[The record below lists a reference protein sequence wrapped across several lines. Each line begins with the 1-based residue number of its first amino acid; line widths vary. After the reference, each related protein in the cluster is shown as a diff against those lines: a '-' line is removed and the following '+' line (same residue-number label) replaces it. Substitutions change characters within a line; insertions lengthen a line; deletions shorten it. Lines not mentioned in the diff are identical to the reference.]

1 MDIAVGFFIKIFELI
16 FSNVFSVSATYAIIL
31 LIIKLFGIWKVI
43 KKNNDKDGFATG
55 NTTRKLNITIC
66 PRCGNAS
73 TRVNRTDYDKARNI
87 LSLNLLKWKKYTC
100 YSCYWEGSRW
110 D

>member
-1 MDIAVGFFIKIFELI
+1 MDTAVGFLIKIFKLI
-16 FSNVFSVSATYAIIL
+16 FSNFFSVAATYAIIL
-31 LIIKLFGIWKVI
+31 LLIKLFGIWKVI
-43 KKNNDKDGFATG
+43 KKNNEENGFATG
-55 NTTRKLNITIC
+55 KTTRKLNITIC
-66 PRCGNAS
+66 PRCGNES

-87 LSLNLLKWKKYTC
+87 LSLNLLKWKKYNC

>member
-1 MDIAVGFFIKIFELI
+1 MDIAIGFIIKIFKLI
-16 FSNVFSVSATYAIIL
+16 FSNIFSVTATYVTIL
-31 LIIKLFGIWKVI
+31 LLIKLFGIWKVI
-43 KKNNDKDGFATG
+43 KKNNDEDGFATG
-55 NTTRKLNITIC
+55 NTIRKLNITLC

-73 TRVNRTDYDKARNI
+73 TRVKRTDLDKGRNI
-87 LSLNLLKWKKYTC
+87 LSLNLLKWKKYNC

>member
-31 LIIKLFGIWKVI
+31 LLIKLFGIWKVI
-43 KKNNDKDGFATG
+43 KKNNDEDEFATG

-66 PRCGNAS
+66 PRCEN
-73 TRVNRTDYDKARNI
+73 
-87 LSLNLLKWKKYTC
+87 
-100 YSCYWEGSRW
+100 
-110 D
+110 